1 MFRLLL
7 LALLAYAVYRLVR
20 GPRHPP
26 SRPVPGPQRRVLPEQ
41 HMVRCAHC
49 GVYVPEAEAV
59 DDGDHCYCSQAH
71 RTAGPVPQGR
81 R

>member
-7 LALLAYAVYRLVR
+7 LALLVYAVYRLIR
-20 GPRHPP
+20 GRTARP
-26 SRPVPGPQRRVLPEQ
+26 PVPGPRRQALPEQ

-49 GVYVPEAEAV
+49 GVYVPEAEALG
-59 DDGDHCYCSQAH
+59 DGGHRYCSQAH

>member
-7 LALLAYAVYRLVR
+7 LALLVFAVYRLVR
-20 GPRHPP
+20 ARSARTPVLGPR
-26 SRPVPGPQRRVLPEQ
+26 RRALPEQ

-49 GVYVPEAEAV
+49 GVYVPETEALG
-59 DDGDHCYCSQAH
+59 DGDCRYCSQTH

>member
-7 LALLAYAVYRLVR
+7 LALLVYAVYRLIR
-20 GPRHPP
+20 GRTARP
-26 SRPVPGPQRRVLPEQ
+26 PVPGPRQRALPEQ

-49 GVYVPEAEAV
+49 GMYVPEAEALG
-59 DDGDHCYCSQAH
+59 DGDRRYCSQAH
-71 RTAGPVPQGR
+71 RTAGPVRRGR

>member
-20 GPRHPP
+20 GPRRHP
-26 SRPVPGPQRRVLPEQ
+26 SRPTPDPRHRALPEQ

-49 GVYVPEAEAV
+49 GVYVPEAEALG
-59 DDGDHCYCSQAH
+59 DGGHRYCSQAH